1 MAGAR
6 RRGEGGITPFA
17 AGLIAIILLAIASFF
32 AFTRLNPFASP
43 FKITATFE
51 SANNLQRKSPVRIA
65 GVEVGKVKKVEPI
78 EGAGGAAVV
87 EMEIQ
92 DRGLP
97 IHEDAEMKIRQR
109 IFLEGNFFVDVYPGT
124 ASAPVLKDGGEIP
137 VNQTATPVQFGQ
149 ILTALQSDTRE
160 DLQTLLEEYG
170 EKGLGYGDLDVDPQ
184 NPPPRSLTGAFGF
197 NQSLDHQARAFRYSA
212 IANEATLGEQPG
224 DLHRL
229 MRGQQRTFRAL
240 SENPQAL
247 RNLVTDF
254 NTTAAAFARE
264 DQALEAAIPELR
276 DVLVVGHPALG
287 SLNDAL
293 PSLRAFA
300 RDALPGTRS
309 SGPTIDASLPFVRQA
324 RRLVSPAELGGL
336 ARDLRFTIPAL
347 ARLNRATIP
356 LLNQQRALSR
366 CQNNVLLPFS
376 KTPIPDPDFSENSG
390 QPFYKQAPRGLVGL
404 SGESRL
410 FDGNT
415 PFFHIQFGSG
425 ATTIVQRDVEGES
438 FFAQAF
444 APPEGNRPAR
454 PANKSV
460 FRPNVACETQ
470 EPPNMN
476 ALLDSPDEAVN
487 PAGQEIFGT
496 LEDLLNALPLPRRR
510 ESRRQYAA
518 LDSHLKRERR
528 GQPSLD
534 PLEGDWRT
542 YEERLDAV
550 GLKLDRR
557 GRIVEDEEAGK

>member
-1 MAGAR
+1 M
-6 RRGEGGITPFA
+6 TPFA
-17 AGLIAIILLAIASFF
+17 VGIIAIIVITIATFF
-32 AFTRLNPFASP
+32 AFSRFNPFASP
-43 FKITATFE
+43 FKVVATFE
-51 SANNLQRKSPVRIA
+51 SANNLQSKSPVRIA

-78 EGAGGAAVV
+78 EGSGGAARV
-87 EMEIQ
+87 EMEIL

-97 IHEDAEMKIRQR
+97 IHEDAEMKVRQR

-124 ASAPVLKDGGEIP
+124 PSSPVLKDGGEIP
-137 VNQTATPVQFGQ
+137 VNQTSTPVQFGQ
-149 ILTALQSDTRE
+149 ILTALQSDTRD

-170 EKGLGYGDLDVDPQ
+170 ELGLGYGREVDPQ
-184 NPPPRSLTGAFGF
+184 NPPPPSRTGAAGYRRSLDY
-197 NQSLDHQARAFRYSA
+197 QPRAFRDSA

-247 RNLVTDF
+247 RNLITDF

-276 DVLVVGHPALG
+276 DVLAVGHPALG
-287 SLNDAL
+287 SLNNAL

-300 RDALPGTRS
+300 RDALPGVRS

-336 ARDLRFTIPAL
+336 SRDLRFTIPAL
-347 ARLNRATIP
+347 ARVNRATIP
-356 LLNQQRALSR
+356 LLNQNRALSR
-366 CQNNVLLPFS
+366 CQNNVLLPFAQ
-376 KTPIPDPDFSENSG
+376 TPIPDPDFPKNSG
-390 QPFYKQAPRGLVGL
+390 QPFYKQASRGLVGL

-425 ATTIVQRDVEGES
+425 ASTIVQRDVEGQS

-444 APPEGNRPAR
+444 APPEGNRPGR
-454 PANKSV
+454 PARKTP
-460 FRPNVACETQ
+460 FRPNEPCEIQ
-470 EPPNMN
+470 DPPNMN
-476 ALLDSPDEAVN
+476 AFLDSPDESVN
-487 PAGQEIFGT
+487 PAGQQIFGT
-496 LEDLLNALPLPRRR
+496 LEDLLNILPLPRRR

-518 LDSHLKRERR
+518 LDSHLKRVRR
-528 GQPSLD
+528 GEESLD
-534 PLEGDWRT
+534 PLSGDWRT
-542 YEERLDAV
+542 YERRLKTMGLRLDA
-550 GLKLDRR
+550 R
-557 GRIVEDEEAGK
+557 GRIVEGEEAGE

>member
-1 MAGAR
+1 M
-6 RRGEGGITPFA
+6 TPFA
-17 AGLIAIILLAIASFF
+17 AGLIAIVIVLVASFF
-32 AFTRLNPFASP
+32 AFTRFNPFASP
-43 FKITATFE
+43 FKVVATFE
-51 SANNLQRKSPVRIA
+51 SANNLQPKSPVRIA

-78 EGAGGAAVV
+78 EGAGGAARV
-87 EMEIQ
+87 EMEIL

-97 IHEDAEMKIRQR
+97 IHEDAELKVRPR
-109 IFLEGNFFVDVYPGT
+109 IFLEGNFFVDVFPGT
-124 ASAPVLKDGGEIP
+124 PSTPVLKDGGEIP
-137 VNQTATPVQFGQ
+137 VNQTSTPVQFGQ

-170 EKGLGYGDLDVDPQ
+170 ERGLGFGNLPVDPQ
-184 NPPPRSLTGAFGF
+184 NPLPRRLSGASGF
-197 NQSLDHQARAFRYSA
+197 NRSLDHQPNAFRYSA

-276 DVLVVGHPALG
+276 DVLRVGHPALG
-287 SLNDAL
+287 SLNNAL

-324 RRLVSPAELGGL
+324 RRLVSPRELGGL

-347 ARLNRATIP
+347 ARVNRATIP

-366 CQNNVLLPFS
+366 CQNNVLLPFAQ
-376 KTPIPDPDFSENSG
+376 TPIPDPDFPDNSG
-390 QPFYKQAPRGLVGL
+390 QPFYKQSSRGLVGL

-410 FDGNT
+410 FDANT

-425 ATTIVQRDVEGES
+425 ATTIIQRDVEGEN
-438 FFAQAF
+438 FFAQAI
-444 APPEGNRPAR
+444 APPEGNRPGR
-454 PANKSV
+454 PANKTP

-470 EPPNMN
+470 EPPNLN
-476 ALLDSPDEAVN
+476 APS
-487 PAGQEIFGT
+487 GT
-496 LEDLLNALPLPRRR
+496 LAQLASRGPTPRPV
-510 ESRRQYAA
+510 
-518 LDSHLKRERR
+518 RR
-528 GQPSLD
+528 GQLRRSLVR
-534 PLEGDWRT
+534 LRT
-542 YEERLDAV
+542 MVARDER
-550 GLKLDRR
+550 RR
-557 GRIVEDEEAGK
+557 LRSARTGSTHRRSARR